1 MKVIQDVN
9 TDFMGGWC
17 RDTPDGSAFALSQ
30 SCGLGIGQRH
40 RVCCLCCR
48 APRTRPLKVHA
59 VLRPCSMSA
68 PVVFLPIRL
77 HGGEWRTVNTKLFVI
92 PNTPL
97 KMLWWLA
104 PPPPPPLLHQTL
116 LFVWKLNTY
125 TGVHQSKYTALIPQG
140 PMSWCF
146 FSVYDVVMLGRPYGW
161 ACKAFWPSVT
171 SLS

>member
-1 MKVIQDVN
+1 MILWYKRKPVGTNTKVKKKKHHPYTSKPLISGGKVVKSFYEIFDIKVIQDVN

-59 VLRPCSMSA
+59 VLRHCSMSA

-97 KMLWWLA
+97 KMLWWKA
-104 PPPPPPLLHQTL
+104 PPHPRLSYI
-116 LFVWKLNTY
+116 KL
-125 TGVHQSKYTALIPQG
+125 
-140 PMSWCF
+140 C
-146 FSVYDVVMLGRPYGW
+146 
-161 ACKAFWPSVT
+161 C
-171 SLS
+171 LSGN